1 YFLGGFITYSTDMKI
16 SVLNVSEELIKT
28 HSVVS
33 AEVACAMAEGARLK
47 AGADLAIASTGNA
60 GPTKGDS
67 DAEVGNIYL
76 AVSTSNKTE
85 ASLFSMGTHRERVI
99 GRSVSKALELIYNEL
114 LNL

>member
-1 YFLGGFITYSTDMKI
+1 MKI
-16 SVLNVSEELIKT
+16 SVLGVSKELIAA

-33 AEVACAMAEGARLK
+33 SEVACAMAEGARLK
-47 AGADLAIASTGNA
+47 SGAELAIASTGNA

-67 DAEVGNIYL
+67 EAEVGQIYL
-76 AVSTSNKTE
+76 AISTADKTE
-85 ASLFSMGTHRERVI
+85 AHLFSMGTHRERVI